1 MTPSPERMEV
11 AVPVVMAVTAISAP
25 PPIPTPRETWLAR
38 VMFWLAAVDLLLIAG
53 LIHRAQQAEVTLLER
68 QFMLVGLAAL
78 WPVFLTEQMFGVVRR
93 DRSRPLRPVVL
104 RAVLV
109 ALFPPFRMGTPDP
122 RTGLTWLPRLGWQVP
137 DKSLYTR
144 IDRAFSG
151 PMIVFALL
159 ILPVLGLEFFRAEQ
173 VRSDPNLALAL
184 HLSVAVIWVAFATEF
199 ILESSTAPKPMAHVR
214 EKWLDAAIVILPML
228 EFLLTKV
235 VDAAPLARLLRLGRA
250 LSPEQITAMQRVY
263 RLRGLLTKGWQAFLM
278 LGGMNRL
285 LGHAEER
292 RLRVVEREIAE
303 LEDHLNELRKEAEEL
318 KEKIR
323 QRDTPIESPGN
334 R

>member
-1 MTPSPERMEV
+1 MASAPERLE
-11 AVPVVMAVTAISAP
+11 TAIPAP
-25 PPIPTPRETWLAR
+25 APRATWLAWA
-38 VMFWLAAVDLLLIAG
+38 MFWLASVDLLLIAG
-53 LIHRAQQAEVTLLER
+53 LIHRAQQRDQVTPFELDVMM
-68 QFMLVGLAAL
+68 FGLAAL
-78 WPVFLTEQMFGVVRR
+78 WPVFLTEQMIGLFHR
-93 DRSRPLRPVVL
+93 DRSRPLRPVAL

-109 ALFPPFRMGTPDP
+109 AFFPPFRMGTPDP

-137 DKSLYTR
+137 DKALYTR

-159 ILPVLGLEFFRAEQ
+159 ILPVLALEFFHAEQ
-173 VRSDPNLALAL
+173 VRTSPTLALVL
-184 HLSVAVIWVAFATEF
+184 HISISVIWVAFATEF
-199 ILESSTAPKPMAHVR
+199 ILESSTAPKPMQHVR

-228 EFLLTKV
+228 EFMLTKV
-235 VDAAPLARLLRLGRA
+235 VDAAPIARLLRLGRA

-263 RLRGLLTKGWQAFLM
+263 RLRGLLTKGWQAFLV

-303 LEDHLNELRKEAEEL
+303 MEDHLTELRKEAEDL

-323 QRDTPIESPGN
+323 LRDAAISDQELTLDS
-334 R
+334 

>member
-1 MTPSPERMEV
+1 MTPPSDRVEV
-11 AVPVVMAVTAISAP
+11 DVPVTIAVTTVPAP
-25 PPIPTPRETWLAR
+25 LPEPTPRATWLAR
-38 VMFWLAAVDLLLIAG
+38 VMFWLAAADLLLIAG
-53 LIHRAQQAEVTLLER
+53 LIHRAQQPQVTQIELNI
-68 QFMLVGLAAL
+68 MLVGLAVL
-78 WPVFLTEQMFGVVRR
+78 WPVFLSEQMFGIVRR
-93 DRSRPLRPVVL
+93 NRPRPLRPVVL

-109 ALFPPFRMGTPDP
+109 MFFPPFRMGTPDP

-137 DKSLYTR
+137 DKNLYTR

-199 ILESSTAPKPMAHVR
+199 ILESSTAPKPIQHIR

-228 EFLLTKV
+228 EFVLTKV

-263 RLRGLLTKGWQAFLM
+263 RLRGLLTKGWQSFLV

-292 RLRVVEREIAE
+292 RLRVVEREIVDLEERLAE
-303 LEDHLNELRKEAEEL
+303 LRSEAEEL

-323 QRDTPIESPGN
+323 QRESTPQS
-334 R
+334 